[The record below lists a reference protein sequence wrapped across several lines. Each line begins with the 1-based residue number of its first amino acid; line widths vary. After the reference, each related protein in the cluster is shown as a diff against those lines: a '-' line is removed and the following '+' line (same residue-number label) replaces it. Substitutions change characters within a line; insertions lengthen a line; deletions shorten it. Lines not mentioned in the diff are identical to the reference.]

1 MKSFMA
7 RFRRVLG
14 PLAGSWLLCQ
24 IATLTVAPVA
34 LAWGSA
40 SELACT
46 CSHGADGMCPM
57 HHRKTPEGSKQC
69 QLRNAADAAG
79 SALVP
84 LLGPVALLPSATRLI
99 APALTDSAFIG
110 GFRTVR
116 DIILPPD
123 APPPRV

>member
-1 MKSFMA
+1 MA
-7 RFRRVLG
+7 RFRRLLG
-14 PLAGSWLLCQ
+14 PLAGAWLLCQ
-24 IATLTVAPVA
+24 IATLTVAPA

-46 CSHGADGMCPM
+46 CAHGANGLCPM
-57 HHRKTPEGSKQC
+57 HHRKTPEGSTQC
-69 QLRNAADAAG
+69 QLRNAADATG

-84 LLGPVALLPSATRLI
+84 LLSPVALIPSGTKLT
-99 APALTDSAFIG
+99 APVLADAALIG